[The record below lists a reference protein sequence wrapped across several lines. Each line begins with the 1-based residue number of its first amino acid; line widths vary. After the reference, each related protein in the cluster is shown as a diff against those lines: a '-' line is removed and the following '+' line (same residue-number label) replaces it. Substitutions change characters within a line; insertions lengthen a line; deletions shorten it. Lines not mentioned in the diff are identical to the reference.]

1 MDEQQVLDV
10 GRDAV
15 ATVIKMGGPIML
27 AGLVTGLIISLF
39 QSLTQINEMTLTFV
53 PKILVIFAAVLLL
66 LPYMLRTLDAFT
78 LGLFDKIIAFG

>member
-1 MDEQQVLDV
+1 MDETQVIDV

-15 ATVIKMGGPIML
+15 TVVIKMGGPIML

-53 PKILVIFAAVLLL
+53 PKILVIFVAVLLL
-66 LPYMLRTLDAFT
+66 LPYMVNTLSDFT
-78 LGLFDKIIAFG
+78 RGLFDKIIALG

>member
-1 MDEQQVLDV
+1 MDETQVIAV

-15 ATVIKMGGPIML
+15 EVVIKMGGPIML

-53 PKILVIFAAVLLL
+53 PKILVIFVAVLLL
-66 LPYMLRTLDAFT
+66 LPYMVNTLSDFT
-78 LGLFDKIIAFG
+78 RGLFDKIIALG

>member
-78 LGLFDKIIAFG
+78 LGLFDKIIALG

>member
-1 MDEQQVLDV
+1 MDEAQVLDV

-15 ATVIKMGGPIML
+15 ATVIKMGGPIMM

-53 PKILVIFAAVLLL
+53 PKILVIFASVLLL

-78 LGLFDKIIAFG
+78 LGLFDKIIALG